1 MKPNSLGFLYP
12 GQGAQQVGMGANLCE
27 THVAARKRF
36 DQADKFLGFSI
47 KDCCLNGPRETLA
60 QDLNA
65 QLGIYTIS
73 TIVTDMF
80 MKAKVVPDICTGY
93 SSGFYAAAYASG
105 CFDFLTGLA
114 LVRTAG
120 KILLK
125 TSQIYDGGM
134 AVIFGL
140 PLEQI
145 QLICQKVGN
154 VEVAIHN
161 TPRQIVISGLKPGI
175 DAVMAEAMR
184 SGALDADWLPVATA
198 YHSRFMADAGKSFM
212 LTIDRNS
219 LQAPKI
225 SLYSYTTT
233 DPVVDRDTLINV
245 LGMQLSH
252 PVLWVDL
259 IRKLR
264 HNQIDTLVE
273 MGPGTMLSRSIRW
286 IDRHVA
292 MLDTSTAIKTQEVID
307 SLSPGTICHAK

>member
-1 MKPNSLGFLYP
+1 
-12 GQGAQQVGMGANLCE
+12 MGADLCE
-27 THVAARKRF
+27 THAAARKRF
-36 DQADKFLGFSI
+36 DQADNFLGFSI
-47 KDCCLNGPRETLA
+47 KDCCLKGPRETLA

-65 QLGIYTIS
+65 QLGIYTVS
-73 TIVTDMF
+73 TIVTDML
-80 MKAKVVPDICTGY
+80 MKAKVVPDICAGY

-114 LVRTAG
+114 MVRTAG

-125 TSQIYDGGM
+125 TSQMYDGGM

-145 QLICQKVGN
+145 QLITQKVGN
-154 VEVAIHN
+154 VDVAIHN

-175 DAVMAEAMR
+175 DAVMTEAMR
-184 SGALDADWLPVATA
+184 SGALDADWLPVTTA

-233 DPVVDRDTLINV
+233 NPVADRDTLINV

-286 IDRHVA
+286 IDRHIA

-307 SLSPGTICHAK
+307 SLSPGTVCHAK